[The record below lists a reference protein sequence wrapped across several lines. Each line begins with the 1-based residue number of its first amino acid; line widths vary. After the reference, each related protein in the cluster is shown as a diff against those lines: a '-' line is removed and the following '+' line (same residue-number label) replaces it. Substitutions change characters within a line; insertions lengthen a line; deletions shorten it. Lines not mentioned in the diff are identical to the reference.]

1 MSVIVPV
8 TQQEVIGG
16 HAFRRTL
23 KEVWQDRAG
32 RIGLLILGLVVV
44 MAVAGPV
51 LFPFDPSK
59 VGTSAASIFSPPSA
73 EHWLGGLGLSV
84 AVGLAACQ
92 GDYVWFVDTV
102 DELEPGDSVTL

>member
-1 MSVIVPV
+1 MSVIVPI
-8 TQQEVIGG
+8 TKQEVAGG

-32 RIGLLILGLVVV
+32 RIGLLILGLVVL

-59 VGTSAASIFSPPSA
+59 VGASAASIFSPPSA
-73 EHWLGGLGLSV
+73 DHWLGADALGPDVFPPVPARAGISLL
-84 AVGLAACQ
+84 VGPL
-92 GDYVWFVDTV
+92 
-102 DELEPGDSVTL
+102 